1 MTAIVPVFATRAA
14 GANNASGAVPGTA
27 ATGADTFP
35 AGPNTYLRVR
45 STNAAPCVVT
55 INPAA
60 GSGPAGT
67 SIAPLTLTPSVEATT
82 GDRTYGPFPQNP
94 FGDGSGNVNV
104 ACAPFATVFL
114 YAYVY
119 PSA

>member
-1 MTAIVPVFATRAA
+1 MTALVPAFATRAA
-14 GANNASGAVPGTA
+14 GADNTAAGVA

-35 AGPNTYLRVR
+35 AGPNTYLRVKNA
-45 STNAAPCVVT
+45 NAAPCVVT

-67 SIAPLTLTPSVEATT
+67 TIAPLVLTPSVAAST

-94 FGDGSGNVNV
+94 FGDQSGNVNV
-104 ACAPFATVFL
+104 ACAPFATVTL
-114 YAYVY
+114 LAYIY